1 MYRRTPDFAS
11 EFGGDHWPSL
21 HSFTMSVSRWLLL
34 GVPIWA
40 WLNAPVAAQSM
51 EDPVRARVVLAATTV
66 APGAD
71 LPAAI
76 EVSIAPNWHMW
87 TQVGATLPG
96 AVLFDGAEWTTVEAS
111 GVGGAVR
118 AASATTGQWITAPT
132 SAFTGVIA
140 QWPKPHLV
148 TADVGD
154 GPQKYAV
161 LEGTFIIGV
170 PLSVAADA
178 AEGEYSIT
186 LRLRYQACD
195 ATTCLPPTEVDFP
208 ITVRVAAGAAMP
220 ALDAALADFDPSIFA
235 KLHGGGAG
243 SRPIQFDFFGLAFSI
258 DPTGTGFLLVLL
270 IAVLGGMLLNF
281 TPCVL
286 PVIPLKIMGLAHSA
300 GNRRRCV
307 MLGAMLSLGVIAFW
321 VGLGVAVSLISGF
334 TTSSQLFQYPWFT
347 MSVGAIIAVMAIGM
361 CGLFAVRLPQ
371 SVAGIDFRHD
381 TLAGSFGFG
390 IMTAVLST
398 PCTAPLMGAAAAWAA
413 TQQPWVVLLVFGVI
427 GGGMALPYLV
437 LSAFPQLV
445 QRVPRSGPASDLI
458 KQVMG
463 LLLLAAAAYFI
474 GAGAAGMLVS
484 PPEPPTNDY
493 WWIVAALGIA
503 AGAWMSVRTWR
514 ITPRLQPRLAFGSL
528 GLGIVAASA
537 AVGIQL
543 TDDGKIPWVYFTP
556 DRLADAQAR
565 GDAVVLDFTA
575 EWCLNCKT
583 LEKTILESD
592 VVAARLGSDGVT
604 PIKVDLTGD
613 NPQGR
618 ALLKQFERLT
628 IPLLVVVTPQ
638 GEEIFK
644 SDTYTPAQVLQAIDA
659 AQGAAQGRRPAP
671 GAAAAANPAQR

>member
-1 MYRRTPDFAS
+1 MVI
-11 EFGGDHWPSL
+11 FGFG
-21 HSFTMSVSRWLLL
+21 
-34 GVPIWA
+34 
-40 WLNAPVAAQSM
+40 NAPAAAQSPD
-51 EDPVRARVVLAATTV
+51 DPVRAKVVLAATTV

-76 EVSIAPNWHMW
+76 EVSIAPPWHMW
-87 TQVGATLPG
+87 TQAGAAVPG
-96 AVLFDGAEWTTVEAS
+96 AAIFDGAEWTTAEAF

-118 AASATTGQWITAPT
+118 AASAATGMWMTAPT
-132 SAFTGVIA
+132 SAFTPLLA
-140 QWPKPHLV
+140 QWPESHLV

-161 LEGTFIIGV
+161 FEGTFIIGV
-170 PLSVAADA
+170 PLAIAADA
-178 AEGEYSIT
+178 SEGEHTFT

-195 ATTCLPPTEVDFP
+195 ATTCLAPTEIDMPV
-208 ITVRVAAGAAMP
+208 TLRVAAGAAMP
-220 ALDAALADFDPSIFA
+220 ALDAALKDFDASIFA
-235 KLHGGGAG
+235 ALNSGGAG
-243 SRPIQFDFFGLAFSI
+243 PRSVRFDFFGATFSI

-270 IAVLGGMLLNF
+270 IAALGGALLNF

-307 MLGAMLSLGVIAFW
+307 ILGAMLSLGVIAFW

-347 MSVGAIIAVMAIGM
+347 IGVGVIIAVMAIGM
-361 CGLFAVRLPQ
+361 CGLFSLRLPQ

-427 GGGMALPYLV
+427 GGGMALPYMV

-445 QRVPRSGPASDLI
+445 QRVPRSGPASDLV
-458 KQVMG
+458 KQIMG

-474 GAGAAGMLVS
+474 GAGAAGMLAA

-493 WWIVAALGIA
+493 WWFVAALGIA
-503 AGAWMSVRTWR
+503 AGGWMSVRTWC
-514 ITPRLQPRLAFGSL
+514 ITPRMQPRLVFGSL
-528 GLGIVAASA
+528 GLGIIVASA
-537 AVGIQL
+537 AIGIQL

-556 DRLADAQAR
+556 ERLADAQGR

-592 VVAARLGSDGVT
+592 AVAARLSSAGVT

-618 ALLKQFERLT
+618 ALLKRLDRLT
-628 IPLLVVVTPQ
+628 IPLLVVLSPR
-638 GEEIFK
+638 GEEVFK

-659 AQGAAQGRRPAP
+659 VQGQPPSTGATKPTTPSQG
-671 GAAAAANPAQR
+671 

>member
-1 MYRRTPDFAS
+1 
-11 EFGGDHWPSL
+11 
-21 HSFTMSVSRWLLL
+21 
-34 GVPIWA
+34 
-40 WLNAPVAAQSM
+40 
-51 EDPVRARVVLAATTV
+51 
-66 APGAD
+66 
-71 LPAAI
+71 
-76 EVSIAPNWHMW
+76 MW
-87 TQVGATLPG
+87 TQSGATVQG
-96 AVLFDGAEWTTVEAS
+96 AATFDGAEWTTVEAS

-118 AASATTGQWITAPT
+118 AASAATGMWITAPT
-132 SAFTGVIA
+132 SAFTPLLA
-140 QWPKPHLV
+140 QWPSSHLV

-161 LEGTFIIGV
+161 FEGTFIIGV
-170 PLSVAADA
+170 PLAIAADA
-178 AEGEYSIT
+178 KEGEHTFT

-195 ATTCLPPTEVDFP
+195 ATTCLAPTEIDLPV
-208 ITVRVAAGAAMP
+208 TLRVAAGAAMP
-220 ALDAALADFDPSIFA
+220 ALDAALKDFDASVFA
-235 KLHGGGAG
+235 ALNSGGVG
-243 SRPIQFDFFGLAFSI
+243 SRAIEFDFFGLAFSI
-258 DPTGTGFLLVLL
+258 DPSGAGFLLVLL
-270 IAVLGGMLLNF
+270 IAALGGMLLNF

-307 MLGAMLSLGVIAFW
+307 LLGAFLSLGVIAFW
-321 VGLGVAVSLISGF
+321 VGLGIAVSLVSGF

-347 MSVGAIIAVMAIGM
+347 IGVGVVIAVMAIGM

-371 SVAGIDFRHD
+371 SIAGIDFRHD

-413 TQQPWVVLLVFGVI
+413 TQQPWVVLVVFGVI
-427 GGGMALPYLV
+427 GSGMALPYLL

-445 QRVPRSGPASDLI
+445 QRVPRSGPASDLV

-474 GAGAAGMLVS
+474 GAGSAGLLAK

-514 ITPRLQPRLAFGSL
+514 MTPRIQPRLAFGSL
-528 GLGIVAASA
+528 GVGIVVASA
-537 AVGIQL
+537 AVGVEL

-556 DRLADAQAR
+556 DRLAAAQTR
-565 GDAVVLDFTA
+565 GDVVVVDFTA

-592 VVAARLGSDGVT
+592 AVAARLNGARVT

-618 ALLKQFERLT
+618 ALLKRFERLT
-628 IPLLVVVTPQ
+628 IPLLVVLSAR
-638 GEEIFK
+638 GEEVFK
-644 SDTYTPAQVLQAIDA
+644 SDTYTPAQVLQAINDA
-659 AQGAAQGRRPAP
+659 SGQPPAASTTTAAP
-671 GAAAAANPAQR
+671 QPHQ

>member
-1 MYRRTPDFAS
+1 MTALIWMLPCMAI
-11 EFGGDHWPSL
+11 FGLTS
-21 HSFTMSVSRWLLL
+21 
-34 GVPIWA
+34 
-40 WLNAPVAAQSM
+40 APVLSRSPD
-51 EDPVRARVVLAATTV
+51 DPVRARVVFAATTV

-71 LPAAI
+71 LPASI
-76 EVSIAPNWHMW
+76 EVSVAPQWHVW
-87 TQVGATLPG
+87 TQSGATVAG
-96 AVLFDGAEWTTVEAS
+96 ATTFDGAEWTSVEVS

-118 AASATTGQWITAPT
+118 AASAAAGTWITAPT
-132 SAFTGVIA
+132 SAFTPVLA
-140 QWPKPHLV
+140 QWPKSHLV

-161 LEGTFIIGV
+161 FEGTFMIGV
-170 PLSVAADA
+170 PLAIAPDA
-178 AEGEYSIT
+178 REGEYSFT

-195 ATTCLPPTEVDFP
+195 ATTCLAPTEIDMP
-208 ITVRVAAGAAMP
+208 ITLRVAAGAAMP
-220 ALDAALADFDPSIFA
+220 ALDAALKDFDPSIFA
-235 KLHGGGAG
+235 ALHGGGTG
-243 SRPIQFDFFGLAFSI
+243 PRPIKFDFFGLAFSI
-258 DPTGTGFLLVLL
+258 DPKGAGFLLVLL
-270 IAVLGGMLLNF
+270 IAALGGMLLNF

-300 GNRRRCV
+300 GNRRRCLL
-307 MLGAMLSLGVIAFW
+307 LGAMLSLGVIAFW

-347 MSVGAIIAVMAIGM
+347 IGVGVVIAVMAIGM
-361 CGLFAVRLPQ
+361 CGLFSLRLPQ
-371 SVAGIDFRHD
+371 SLAGIDFRHD
-381 TLAGSFGFG
+381 TFTGSFGFG

-427 GGGMALPYLV
+427 GSGMALPYLL

-445 QRVPRSGPASDLI
+445 QRVPRSGPASDLV

-474 GAGAAGMLVS
+474 GAGAAGMLAS

-503 AGAWMSVRTWR
+503 AGGWMSVRTWK
-514 ITPRLQPRLAFGSL
+514 ITPRMQPRLAFGSL
-528 GLGIVAASA
+528 GLGILIASA

-556 DRLADAQAR
+556 ERLADAQAR
-565 GDAVVLDFTA
+565 GDAVVVDFTA

-592 VVAARLGSDGVT
+592 AVSARLSSAGVT
-604 PIKVDLTGD
+604 PIKVDFTGD

-618 ALLKQFERLT
+618 ALLKRFERLT
-628 IPLLVVVTPQ
+628 IPLLVVISPS
-638 GEEIFK
+638 GEEVFK
-644 SDTYTPAQVLQAIDA
+644 SDTYTPMQVLQAIDA
-659 AQGAAQGRRPAP
+659 ARGQPPASAATT
-671 GAAAAANPAQR
+671 AATPPQN

>member
-1 MYRRTPDFAS
+1 MLLCAAT
-11 EFGGDHWPSL
+11 
-21 HSFTMSVSRWLLL
+21 SV
-34 GVPIWA
+34 WA
-40 WLNAPVAAQSM
+40 TAPAAAQSPD
-51 EDPVRARVVLAATTV
+51 DPVRAKVILAANTV

-76 EVSIAPNWHMW
+76 EVSIAPPWHMW
-87 TQVGATLPG
+87 TQAGAAVPG
-96 AVLFDGAEWTTVEAS
+96 AAVFDGAEWTTVEAS

-118 AASATTGQWITAPT
+118 AASAATGMWITEPT
-132 SAFTGVIA
+132 SAFTPLLA
-140 QWPKPHLV
+140 QWPSSHLV
-148 TADVGD
+148 SADVGD

-161 LEGTFIIGV
+161 FEGTFIIGV
-170 PLSVAADA
+170 PLAIAADA
-178 AEGEYSIT
+178 KEGEHT
-186 LRLRYQACD
+186 FLLRLRYQACD
-195 ATTCLPPTEVDFP
+195 ATTCLAPTEIDLPV
-208 ITVRVAAGAAMP
+208 TLRVAAGASMP
-220 ALDAALADFDPSIFA
+220 ALDAALKDFDASIFA
-235 KLHGGGAG
+235 ALNSGGAG
-243 SRPIQFDFFGLAFSI
+243 SRAIEFDFFGLAFSI
-258 DPTGTGFLLVLL
+258 DPSGAGFLLVLL
-270 IAVLGGMLLNF
+270 IAALGGMLLNF

-300 GNRRRCV
+300 GNRRRCLL
-307 MLGAMLSLGVIAFW
+307 LGAFLSLGVIAFW
-321 VGLGVAVSLISGF
+321 VGLGIAVSLVSGF

-347 MSVGAIIAVMAIGM
+347 IGVGIVIAVMAIGM

-371 SVAGIDFRHD
+371 SIAGIDFRHD

-413 TQQPWVVLLVFGVI
+413 TQQPWVVLIVFGVI
-427 GGGMALPYLV
+427 GSGMALPYLL

-445 QRVPRSGPASDLI
+445 QRVPRSGPASDLV

-463 LLLLAAAAYFI
+463 MLLLAAAAYFI
-474 GAGAAGMLVS
+474 GAGSAGMLAK

-514 ITPRLQPRLAFGSL
+514 LTPRMQPRLAFGSL
-528 GLGIVAASA
+528 GVGIVVASA
-537 AVGIQL
+537 AVGMEL

-556 DRLADAQAR
+556 ERLAAAQAR
-565 GDAVVLDFTA
+565 GDVVVVDFTA

-592 VVAARLGSDGVT
+592 AVAARLSGARVT

-618 ALLKQFERLT
+618 ALLKRFERLT
-628 IPLLVVVTPQ
+628 IPLLVVLSPR
-638 GEEIFK
+638 GDEIFK
-644 SDTYTPAQVLQAIDA
+644 SDTYTPAQVLQAINDA
-659 AQGAAQGRRPAP
+659 SGQPPAASATTVAP
-671 GAAAAANPAQR
+671 HARQ

>member
-1 MYRRTPDFAS
+1 FTP
-11 EFGGDHWPSL
+11 
-21 HSFTMSVSRWLLL
+21 LL
-34 GVPIWA
+34 
-40 WLNAPVAAQSM
+40 
-51 EDPVRARVVLAATTV
+51 
-66 APGAD
+66 
-71 LPAAI
+71 
-76 EVSIAPNWHMW
+76 
-87 TQVGATLPG
+87 
-96 AVLFDGAEWTTVEAS
+96 
-111 GVGGAVR
+111 
-118 AASATTGQWITAPT
+118 
-132 SAFTGVIA
+132 A
-140 QWPKPHLV
+140 QWPESHLV

-161 LEGTFIIGV
+161 FEGTFIIGV
-170 PLSVAADA
+170 PLAIAADA
-178 AEGEYSIT
+178 SEGEHTFT

-195 ATTCLPPTEVDFP
+195 ATTCLAPTEIDMPV
-208 ITVRVAAGAAMP
+208 TLRVAAGAAMP
-220 ALDAALADFDPSIFA
+220 ALDAALKDFDASIFA
-235 KLHGGGAG
+235 VLNSGGAG
-243 SRPIQFDFFGLAFSI
+243 PRSVRFDFFGATFSV

-270 IAVLGGMLLNF
+270 IAALGGALLNF

-307 MLGAMLSLGVIAFW
+307 ILGAMLSLGVIAFW

-347 MSVGAIIAVMAIGM
+347 IGVGVIIAVMAIGM
-361 CGLFAVRLPQ
+361 CGLFSLRLPQ

-427 GGGMALPYLV
+427 GGGMALPYMV

-445 QRVPRSGPASDLI
+445 QRVPRSGPASDLV
-458 KQVMG
+458 KQIMG

-474 GAGAAGMLVS
+474 GAGAAGMLAA

-493 WWIVAALGIA
+493 WWFVAALGIA
-503 AGAWMSVRTWR
+503 AGGWMSVRTWC
-514 ITPRLQPRLAFGSL
+514 ITPRMQPRLVFGSL
-528 GLGIVAASA
+528 GLGIVVASA
-537 AVGIQL
+537 AIGIQL

-556 DRLADAQAR
+556 ERLADAQGR

-592 VVAARLGSDGVT
+592 AVAARLSSAGVT

-618 ALLKQFERLT
+618 ALLKRLDRLT
-628 IPLLVVVTPQ
+628 IPLLVVLSPR
-638 GEEIFK
+638 GEEVFK

-659 AQGAAQGRRPAP
+659 VQGQPPSTGATKPTTPSQG
-671 GAAAAANPAQR
+671 

>member
-1 MYRRTPDFAS
+1 MQSAFWMLPCAAA
-11 EFGGDHWPSL
+11 L
-21 HSFTMSVSRWLLL
+21 V
-34 GVPIWA
+34 WA
-40 WLNAPVAAQSM
+40 NAPAAAQAPD
-51 EDPVRARVVLAATTV
+51 DPVRARVVLASNTA

-71 LPAAI
+71 LPAVI
-76 EVSIAPNWHMW
+76 EVTVAPQWHIW
-87 TQVGATLPG
+87 TQSGASVAG
-96 AVLFDGAEWTTVEAS
+96 AAEFDGAEWTSVEAS

-118 AASATTGQWITAPT
+118 AASVAAGTWILEPTA
-132 SAFTGVIA
+132 AFTPLLA
-140 QWPKPHLV
+140 QWPQSHLV

-161 LEGTFIIGV
+161 FEGTFIIGV
-170 PLSVAADA
+170 PLAIAPDA
-178 AEGEYSIT
+178 REGEHSFTI
-186 LRLRYQACD
+186 RLRYQACD
-195 ATTCLPPTEVDFP
+195 ATTCLAPTEIDFP
-208 ITVRVAAGAAMP
+208 VTLRVAANAAMP
-220 ALDAALADFDPSIFA
+220 APDAALKDFDSSIFA
-235 KLHGGGAG
+235 ALNSGGAG
-243 SRPIQFDFFGLAFSI
+243 PRPIDFDFFGLAFSI

-270 IAVLGGMLLNF
+270 IAALGGMLLNF

-300 GNRRRCV
+300 GNRRRCLL
-307 MLGAMLSLGVIAFW
+307 LGASLSLGVIAFW
-321 VGLGVAVSLISGF
+321 VGLGIAVSLISGF

-347 MSVGAIIAVMAIGM
+347 IGIGVVIAVMAIGM

-427 GGGMALPYLV
+427 GSGMALPYLL

-445 QRVPRSGPASDLI
+445 QRVPRSGPASDLV

-463 LLLLAAAAYFI
+463 MLLLAAAAYFI
-474 GAGAAGMLVS
+474 GAGAAGMLAA
-484 PPEPPTNDY
+484 PPEPPSNDY
-493 WWIVAALGIA
+493 WWIVAAIGIA

-537 AVGIQL
+537 AVGIEL
-543 TDDGKIPWVYFTP
+543 TNDGKIPWVYYSP
-556 DRLADAQAR
+556 QRLAEAQAR
-565 GDAVVLDFTA
+565 GDAVVVDFTA

-592 VVAARLGSDGVT
+592 AVAARLTSAGVT

-613 NPQGR
+613 NPDGR
-618 ALLKQFERLT
+618 ALLKRFDRLT
-628 IPLLVVVTPQ
+628 IPLLVVLTPRS
-638 GEEIFK
+638 EEVFK
-644 SDTYTPAQVLQAIDA
+644 SDTYTPAQVLKAIDQASLQPRA
-659 AQGAAQGRRPAP
+659 ASSPQALPESPLAP
-671 GAAAAANPAQR
+671 RTTSGN